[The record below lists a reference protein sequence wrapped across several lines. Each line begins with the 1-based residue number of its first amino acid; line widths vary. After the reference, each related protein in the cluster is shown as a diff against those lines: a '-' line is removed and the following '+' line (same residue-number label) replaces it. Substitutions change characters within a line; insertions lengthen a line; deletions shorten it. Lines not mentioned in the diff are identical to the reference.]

1 VAEYKSRRERR
12 HAQVGKDGAGKSPA
26 AIALII
32 GVSKKPKKKEGGSV
46 EGEKARHHL
55 GKRARGGAMPK
66 RAEGGS
72 TEAGQFSRWTT
83 DELQNFLD
91 TPTNP
96 KVPFDKV
103 LNQNIQNTIKA
114 RRQADKSG
122 GAVEKRARGGATDE
136 PRKTK
141 QLDAREAALYSNGV
155 DKVAEGSHREER
167 EVPEEEREDGD
178 DATNKVDDFYLKT
191 WDGSINPKQMFLAR
205 PSKFGADADYR
216 RADGGGVSAQNKGD
230 LGPSRGK
237 APQYENDEDKD
248 KRASGGRLTA
258 HQRQKMPSSKFAL
271 PGKGTGPSGK
281 GAGSYPIE
289 NPSHA
294 RNALARVAQH
304 GSPEEQAKV
313 RAAVHRRY
321 PGIGKK

>member
-1 VAEYKSRRERR
+1 
-12 HAQVGKDGAGKSPA
+12 
-26 AIALII
+26 
-32 GVSKKPKKKEGGSV
+32 
-46 EGEKARHHL
+46 
-55 GKRARGGAMPK
+55 MPK

-96 KVPFDKV
+96 KAPFDKV
-103 LNQNIQNTIKA
+103 LNLQNIQNTIKA

-122 GAVEKRARGGATDE
+122 GAAEKRARGGATDE

-178 DATNKVDDFYLKT
+178 DATNKMDDFYLKT

-216 RADGGGVSAQNKGD
+216 RADGGSVAKAKFEVDDDSAQNKGD

-248 KRASGGRLTA
+248 KRASGGWIGPARD
-258 HQRQKMPSSKFAL
+258 KMER
-271 PGKGTGPSGK
+271 KGTVGSLHKALHVSEGTRIPSKRLEEARKDAGPALRK
-281 GAGSYPIE
+281 KIQFAE
-289 NPSHA
+289 N
-294 RNALARVAQH
+294 
-304 GSPEEQAKV
+304 V
-313 RAAVHRRY
+313 R
-321 PGIGKK
+321 K